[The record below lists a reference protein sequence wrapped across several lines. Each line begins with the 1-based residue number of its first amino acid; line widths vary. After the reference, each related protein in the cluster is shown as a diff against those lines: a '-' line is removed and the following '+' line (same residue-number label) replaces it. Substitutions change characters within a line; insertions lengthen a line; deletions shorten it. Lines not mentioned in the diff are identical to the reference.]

1 MYFRSEKMIPAATQ
15 CPACSTRF
23 RVTAE
28 QLAAHDGMV
37 RCGRCDHVFDAA
49 AHFHDDAPSPQLDLP
64 IGDIS
69 PSSEFISTAA
79 DQTQEKPSISA
90 TEVTANEPERLNHH
104 FRLPEEEEMPSTTA
118 ADTAKSSGKSAYW
131 LWMTGSLLLFLSL
144 MAQVLY
150 FQRVE
155 IAARLPGLKP
165 LLLSYCDLL
174 QCSIPLPHKAE
185 LTSIESSDLEA
196 DPQQEKIITLNA
208 LLHNRAPYTQAYP
221 SLELSLTDLEDRVV
235 VRRTFTPSEYLKTGE
250 DEKKG
255 FAANREIS
263 IKLRL
268 DTADIKPAGYKL
280 YLF

>member
-1 MYFRSEKMIPAATQ
+1 MNPAVTQ

-23 RVTAE
+23 KVTTE

-49 AHFHDDAPSPQLDLP
+49 AHFHNGDPSPQLDLP

-69 PSSEFISTAA
+69 PSPEFISTIRDSA
-79 DQTQEKPSISA
+79 QEASDTSVA
-90 TEVTANEPERLNHH
+90 EVIANEPEAPLHH
-104 FRLPEEEEMPSTTA
+104 FRLPVEEDIPLAEVG
-118 ADTAKSSGKSAYW
+118 DSGKSSSKTARW
-131 LWMTGSLLLFLSL
+131 PWITGSSLLLLIL
-144 MAQVLY
+144 LAQVLY

-165 LLLSYCDLL
+165 LLTAYCDLL
-174 QCSIPLPHKAE
+174 QCSIPLPKKAE
-185 LTSIESSDLEA
+185 LMSIESSDLEA
-196 DPQQEKIITLNA
+196 DPQLEKVITLNA

-235 VRRTFTPSEYLKTGE
+235 ARRTFTPSEYLKTVE

-255 FAANREIS
+255 FAANREII

-268 DTADIKPAGYKL
+268 DTADIQPAGYKL

>member
-1 MYFRSEKMIPAATQ
+1 MSPAVTQ

-23 RVTAE
+23 KVTAE

-49 AHFHDDAPSPQLDLP
+49 AHFHNGDPSPQLDLP

-69 PSSEFISTAA
+69 PSPELISTAGGS
-79 DQTQEKPSISA
+79 TQGKSVTSVA
-90 TEVTANEPERLNHH
+90 EVIANEPDAPAHL
-104 FRLPEEEEMPSTTA
+104 FRLPAEEDVPLTEA
-118 ADTAKSSGKSAYW
+118 GDSGKSSAKTARW
-131 LWMTGSLLLFLSL
+131 PWIAGSSLLFLVL
-144 MAQVLY
+144 LAQVLY

-165 LLLSYCDLL
+165 LLTAYCDLL
-174 QCSIPLPHKAE
+174 QCSIPLPQKAE
-185 LTSIESSDLEA
+185 LMSIESSDLEA
-196 DPQQEKIITLNA
+196 DAQQVNVITLNA

-235 VRRTFTPSEYLKTGE
+235 ARRTFVPSEYLRTGE
-250 DEKKG
+250 DEKSG
-255 FAANREIS
+255 FAANRELS

-268 DTADIKPAGYKL
+268 GINDLTAAGYKL
-280 YLF
+280 FLFYPE